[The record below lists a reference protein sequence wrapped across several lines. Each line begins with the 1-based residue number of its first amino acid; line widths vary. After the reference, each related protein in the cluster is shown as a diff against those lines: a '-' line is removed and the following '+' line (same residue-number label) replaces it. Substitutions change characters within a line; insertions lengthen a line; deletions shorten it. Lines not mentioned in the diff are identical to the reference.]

1 MATKECVMRS
11 GPLAL
16 QTTFSDPGN
25 VKEIESDPDAF
36 DSLDCSIYAVDEA
49 DDDPMHMIEH
59 SLGETCDCG
68 NRVFSFNRCTNC
80 GAQAPWASKL
90 GCGTA

>member
-1 MATKECVMRS
+1 MRN
-11 GPLAL
+11 PLAL

-25 VKEIESDPDAF
+25 VKQIESDPDAF
-36 DSLDCSIYAVDEA
+36 DALDCSIYAVDEA
-49 DDDPMHMIEH
+49 DDDHMHMIEH

-68 NRVFSFNRCTNC
+68 NRIFSFNRCTNC